1 MKNVEQKW
9 TAQDIPSQE
18 GRLAVVTG
26 ATSGVGF
33 YTAKEL
39 ARKRA
44 TVIMPARDMRKAQ
57 EAAERIGAEVPK
69 ARLYLTNLDLAEF
82 DSVRE
87 FGEHL
92 RQRYG
97 TGSLDLLVNNA
108 GIMALPK
115 RTLNSQGLELQI
127 ATNYFGPFLLT
138 ALLFPLMKEEQGSR
152 IVTVSSTVAR
162 SARLEFD
169 NLQSE
174 RRYVPHGELAGG
186 GAYTQS
192 KLADLIFA
200 YELHRRLS
208 AANSCIASIAAHPG
222 WALTD
227 IGRSASPGFR
237 FLMKL
242 SRPLWQSAEAGSLPL
257 LFAATSPDVR
267 KGGYYGPDG
276 RMEAKGNPTAA
287 FEPVVT
293 KDATVGRRLWD
304 ESERVTGM
312 QFVVSAPFHRHAFAT
327 AWMTQDSRCQKRSKV
342 FSCPDEKTNPD
353 AGGGSAPECGNSD
366 KSKWLRAN

>member
-1 MKNVEQKW
+1 MQMKTVEHKW

-18 GRLAVVTG
+18 GRLAVITG

-33 YTAKEL
+33 STALEL

-44 TVIMPARDMRKAQ
+44 TVIMPGRDMRKAK
-57 EAAERIGAEVPK
+57 EAAERIEAEVPK
-69 ARLYLTNLDLAEF
+69 ARLYLAQLDLGEF

-87 FGEHL
+87 FGEHF
-92 RQRYG
+92 RQHYG

-115 RTLNSQGLELQI
+115 RTLNPQGLELQM

-138 ALLFPLMKEEQGSR
+138 ALLFPLMKEKEGSR
-152 IVTVSSTVAR
+152 IVTVSSSGVR

-174 RRYVPHGELAGG
+174 KRYVPHG

-200 YELHRRLS
+200 FELHRRLS
-208 AANSCIASIAAHPG
+208 AANSRIASIAAHPG

-227 IGRSASPGFR
+227 IGRHASLGFR
-237 FLMKL
+237 MLMKL
-242 SRPLWQSAEAGSLPL
+242 SRPRWQSAEVGSLPL
-257 LFAATSPDVR
+257 LFAATSPHAR

-276 RMEAKGNPTAA
+276 RGEAKGNPAAA
-287 FEPVVT
+287 FEPAVT
-293 KDATVGRRLWD
+293 KDATVGRRLWE
-304 ESERVTGM
+304 ESERVTDM
-312 QFVVSAPFHRHAFAT
+312 QFIVSAPSIGIHDRPSMDDARQP
-327 AWMTQDSRCQKRSKV
+327 MSRA
-342 FSCPDEKTNPD
+342 E
-353 AGGGSAPECGNSD
+353 
-366 KSKWLRAN
+366 

>member
-1 MKNVEQKW
+1 MSLENMEMKNVEPKW
-9 TAQDIPSQE
+9 TVQDIPSQE

-26 ATSGVGF
+26 ATSGIGF
-33 YTAKEL
+33 HTVREL

-44 TVIMPARDMRKAQ
+44 TMIMPARDMRRVKA
-57 EAAERIGAEVPK
+57 AAERIEAEVPK
-69 ARLYLTNLDLAEF
+69 ARLYLANLDLAEF
-82 DSVRE
+82 ASVRE
-87 FGEHL
+87 FAQHL

-115 RTLNSQGLELQI
+115 RTVNSQGVELQM

-138 ALLFPLMKEEQGSR
+138 ALLFPLMKQEEGSR

-174 RRYVPHGELAGG
+174 RRYVSHG

-200 YELHRRLS
+200 FELHRRLS

-227 IGRSASPGFR
+227 IGRSVSRGFR
-237 FLMKL
+237 IAMKL

-257 LFAATSPDVR
+257 LFAATSPNARRD
-267 KGGYYGPDG
+267 GYYGPNG
-276 RMEAKGNPTAA
+276 RGEAKGNPAAA

-293 KDATVGRRLWD
+293 KDATVGRRLWE
-304 ESERVTGM
+304 ESERVTDM
-312 QFVVSAPFHRHAFAT
+312 QFVVSAPSIGIHDRP
-327 AWMTQDSRCQKRSKV
+327 CV
-342 FSCPDEKTNPD
+342 V
-353 AGGGSAPECGNSD
+353 G
-366 KSKWLRAN
+366 

>member
-1 MKNVEQKW
+1 MKNVKRKW
-9 TAQDIPSQE
+9 TAQDISSQA
-18 GRLAVVTG
+18 GRLALVTG
-26 ATSGVGF
+26 ATSGIGF

-44 TVIMPARDMRKAQ
+44 TVIMPARDMRKAK
-57 EAAERIGAEVPK
+57 EAAERIEAEVPK
-69 ARLYLTNLDLAEF
+69 AQLYLAKLDLAEF
-82 DSVRE
+82 NSVRE

-115 RTLNSQGLELQI
+115 RTMNSQGLELQI

-138 ALLFPLMKEEQGSR
+138 ALLFPLMKEEEGSR
-152 IVTVSSTVAR
+152 IVTVSSTMAR

-174 RRYVPHGELAGG
+174 RRYVPHR
-186 GAYTQS
+186 GAYAQS

-200 YELHRRLS
+200 FELHRRLS

-227 IGRSASPGFR
+227 IGRSVSRGLR
-237 FLMKL
+237 ILMKL

-257 LFAATSPDVR
+257 LFAATSPNAR

-276 RMEAKGNPTAA
+276 WAEAKGSPTAA
-287 FEPVVT
+287 FEPAVT
-293 KDATVGRRLWD
+293 KNATVGRRLWD
-304 ESERVTGM
+304 ESERVTDM
-312 QFVVSAPFHRHAFAT
+312 QFVVSAPPIGIHDR
-327 AWMTQDSRCQKRSKV
+327 RC
-342 FSCPDEKTNPD
+342 
-353 AGGGSAPECGNSD
+353 G
-366 KSKWLRAN
+366 

>member
-1 MKNVEQKW
+1 
-9 TAQDIPSQE
+9 
-18 GRLAVVTG
+18 
-26 ATSGVGF
+26 
-33 YTAKEL
+33 
-39 ARKRA
+39 
-44 TVIMPARDMRKAQ
+44 MPARDMRKAK
-57 EAAERIGAEVPK
+57 EAAGRIEAEVPK
-69 ARLYLTNLDLAEF
+69 AQLYLAKLDLAEF
-82 DSVRE
+82 NSVRE

-108 GIMALPK
+108 GVMALPK
-115 RTLNSQGLELQI
+115 RTMNSQGLELQI

-138 ALLFPLMKEEQGSR
+138 ALLFPLMKEEEGSR

-174 RRYVPHGELAGG
+174 KRYVPHR
-186 GAYTQS
+186 GAYAQS

-200 YELHRRLS
+200 FELHRRLS

-227 IGRSASPGFR
+227 IGRSVSRGFR
-237 FLMKL
+237 ILMKL

-257 LFAATSPDVR
+257 LFAATSPNAR

-276 RMEAKGNPTAA
+276 WAEAKGSPTAA
-287 FEPVVT
+287 FEPAVT
-293 KDATVGRRLWD
+293 KNATVGRRLWD
-304 ESERVTGM
+304 ESERVIDM
-312 QFVVSAPFHRHAFAT
+312 QFVVSAPPIGIHDR
-327 AWMTQDSRCQKRSKV
+327 RC
-342 FSCPDEKTNPD
+342 
-353 AGGGSAPECGNSD
+353 G
-366 KSKWLRAN
+366 

>member
-1 MKNVEQKW
+1 MQMKNVEHKW

-18 GRLAVVTG
+18 GRVAVVTG

-33 YTAKEL
+33 HTAKEL
-39 ARKRA
+39 ARTRA
-44 TVIMPARDMRKAQ
+44 TVIMPARDMRKAK
-57 EAAERIGAEVPK
+57 EAAERIKAEVPK
-69 ARLYLTNLDLAEF
+69 AQLYLARLDLAEF

-92 RQRYG
+92 SQRYG

-115 RTLNSQGLELQI
+115 RTTNSQGLELQI

-138 ALLFPLMKEEQGSR
+138 ALLFPLMKEEEGSR
-152 IVTVSSTVAR
+152 IVTVSSTTAC

-174 RRYVPHGELAGG
+174 RRYIPHA
-186 GAYTQS
+186 GAYAQS

-200 YELHRRLS
+200 FELHRRLS

-227 IGRSASPGFR
+227 IGRYVSRGFR
-237 FLMKL
+237 IAMKL
-242 SRPLWQSAEAGSLPL
+242 SRPMFQSAEAGSWPL
-257 LFAATSPDVR
+257 LFAATSPNAR

-276 RMEAKGNPTAA
+276 WMEAKGNPTAA

-293 KDATVGRRLWD
+293 KSATVGRCLWD
-304 ESERVTGM
+304 ETERVTDM
-312 QFVVSAPFHRHAFAT
+312 QFVVSAPSVGMH
-327 AWMTQDSRCQKRSKV
+327 
-342 FSCPDEKTNPD
+342 
-353 AGGGSAPECGNSD
+353 GSP
-366 KSKWLRAN
+366 LRG

>member
-1 MKNVEQKW
+1 MKNAEHKW
-9 TAQDIPSQE
+9 TAQDIPSQA
-18 GRLAVVTG
+18 GRLALVTG

-33 YTAKEL
+33 YAAREL
-39 ARKRA
+39 ARKSA
-44 TVIMPARDMRKAQ
+44 TVIMPARDMRKAK
-57 EAAERIGAEVPK
+57 EAAERIEAEVPK
-69 ARLYLTNLDLAEF
+69 AQLYLAKLDLAEF

-138 ALLFPLMKEEQGSR
+138 ALLFPLMKEEEGSR
-152 IVTVSSTVAR
+152 IVTVSSTMAR
-162 SARLEFD
+162 SAHLEFD

-174 RRYVPHGELAGG
+174 RRYVPHG
-186 GAYTQS
+186 GAYAQS

-200 YELHRRLS
+200 FELHRRLS

-227 IGRSASPGFR
+227 LGRSVSRGLR
-237 FLMKL
+237 IMMKL
-242 SRPLWQSAEAGSLPL
+242 AQPMFQSAEAGSLPL
-257 LFAATSPDVR
+257 LFAATSPNAR

-276 RMEAKGNPTAA
+276 WNEAKGNPTAA
-287 FEPVVT
+287 FEPVVA
-293 KDATVGRRLWD
+293 KDATVGRRLWE
-304 ESERVTGM
+304 ESERVTET
-312 QFVVSAPFHRHAFAT
+312 QFVISAPTIGSDDRHYADDARQ
-327 AWMTQDSRCQKRSKV
+327 AVSRA
-342 FSCPDEKTNPD
+342 E
-353 AGGGSAPECGNSD
+353 
-366 KSKWLRAN
+366 

>member
-1 MKNVEQKW
+1 MKNVKQTW
-9 TAQDIPSQE
+9 TAQDIPSQA

-26 ATSGVGF
+26 ATSGIGF

-44 TVIMPARDMRKAQ
+44 TVIMPARNMRKAK
-57 EAAERIGAEVPK
+57 EAAERIQAEVPK
-69 ARLYLTNLDLAEF
+69 AQLYLAKLDLGEF

-87 FGEHL
+87 FGGHL

-115 RTLNSQGLELQI
+115 RTINSQGLELQI
-127 ATNYFGPFLLT
+127 ATNYFGPFFLLT
-138 ALLFPLMKEEQGSR
+138 ALLFPLMKEEEGSR
-152 IVTVSSTVAR
+152 IVTVSSTTAR

-174 RRYVPHGELAGG
+174 RRYVPHG
-186 GAYTQS
+186 GAYAQS

-200 YELHRRLS
+200 FELHRRLS

-227 IGRSASPGFR
+227 LGRSASWGLR

-242 SRPLWQSAEAGSLPL
+242 TRPLWQSAEAGSLPL
-257 LFAATSPDVR
+257 LFAATSPNAR

-276 RMEAKGNPTAA
+276 RNEAKGNPTAA

-293 KDATVGRRLWD
+293 KDVTVGRRLWE

-312 QFVVSAPFHRHAFAT
+312 QFVVSAPSIGIHHRHGVGDAR
-327 AWMTQDSRCQKRSKV
+327 QPVSRA
-342 FSCPDEKTNPD
+342 E
-353 AGGGSAPECGNSD
+353 
-366 KSKWLRAN
+366 

>member
-1 MKNVEQKW
+1 MVGESRVQMKNVEHKW
-9 TAQDIPSQE
+9 TVQDIPSQE

-26 ATSGVGF
+26 ATSGIGF
-33 YTAKEL
+33 YAAKEL

-44 TVIMPARDMRKAQ
+44 TVIMPARDMRKAK
-57 EAAERIGAEVPK
+57 EAAERIEAEVPK
-69 ARLYLTNLDLAEF
+69 ARLYLAGLDLAEF

-97 TGSLDLLVNNA
+97 TGSLDVLVNNA

-115 RTLNSQGLELQI
+115 RTMNSQRLELQI

-138 ALLFPLMKEEQGSR
+138 ALLFPLMKEKEGSR
-152 IVTVSSTVAR
+152 IVTVSSTAAR

-174 RRYVPHGELAGG
+174 RRYVPHG
-186 GAYTQS
+186 GAYAQS

-200 YELHRRLS
+200 FELHRRLS

-222 WALTD
+222 WAVTD
-227 IGRSASPGFR
+227 LGRYVSRGFR
-237 FLMKL
+237 IMMKL
-242 SRPLWQSAEAGSLPL
+242 ARPLYQSAEAGSLPL
-257 LFAATSPDVR
+257 LFAATSPNAR

-276 RMEAKGNPTAA
+276 RREAKGNPTAA

-312 QFVVSAPFHRHAFAT
+312 QFVVSAP
-327 AWMTQDSRCQKRSKV
+327 SI
-342 FSCPDEKTNPD
+342 
-353 AGGGSAPECGNSD
+353 GN
-366 KSKWLRAN
+366 RV